1 MDVIVQKWH
10 DLCEKVGP
18 VLVAIG
24 SFFKK
29 VWEVLGIIWAY
40 IVKLRKLFAA
50 IPVAWAAIML
60 ALRNATALPESVG
73 FNLQLDGGFAMEVS
87 RELAVL
93 GPVALT
99 ALCLFLM
106 FCSKRILTPWVVSA
120 ITLIVPVIIWVV
132 NVFPT

>member
-1 MDVIVQKWH
+1 MDVIAEKWH
-10 DLCEKVGP
+10 ELCEKVGP
-18 VLVAIG
+18 FLEAIG
-24 SFFKK
+24 RFFKK
-29 VWEVLGIIWAY
+29 VWEILGIIWAY

-60 ALRNATALPESVG
+60 AIRNATALPETVG
-73 FNLQLDGGFAMEVS
+73 FNLQLDGSFAMQMS

-106 FCSKRILTPWVVSA
+106 FCSQRILTPWVVSA
-120 ITLIVPVIIWVV
+120 FTLIVPIIIWVI